1 MIQIDTSKDFLLAA
15 DIVLVLHVLFVAF
28 IVIGLVSVLI
38 GKVLSWSWI
47 RNPWFRLLHLVA
59 IGVVVIQAWFGIICP
74 LTMLEMELRAQ
85 AADTVYTGSFISYW
99 LEKILYYQFSP
110 WVFTTCY
117 TVFAAAVVYSWFWI
131 RPRRFKMPGTH
142 P

>member
-1 MIQIDTSKDFLLAA
+1 MITIDSSKDFLLAA
-15 DIVLVLHVLFVAF
+15 DMVLALHVLFVAF
-28 IVIGLVSVLI
+28 IVIGLVFVYI

-85 AADTVYTGSFISYW
+85 AGDVVYGMTFISYW
-99 LEKILYYQFSP
+99 LGKILYYQFP
-110 WVFTTCY
+110 EWVFVISY
-117 TVFAAAVVYSWFWI
+117 TVFAAAVVYSWYLVP
-131 RPRRFKMPGTH
+131 PRRFKMSSNH
-142 P
+142 H

>member
-28 IVIGLVSVLI
+28 IIIGLVSVFI

-74 LTMLEMELRAQ
+74 LTTLEMELRAQ

-110 WVFTTCY
+110 WVFTICY
-117 TVFAAAVVYSWFWI
+117 TVFAAAVVYSWYLVP
-131 RPRRFKMPGTH
+131 PRRFKISDNH
-142 P
+142 H

>member
-1 MIQIDTSKDFLLAA
+1 MITIDSSKDFLLAA
-15 DIVLVLHVLFVAF
+15 DMVLALHVLFVAF
-28 IVIGLVSVLI
+28 IIIGLVSVFI

-85 AADTVYTGSFISYW
+85 AGDVVYGMTFISYW
-99 LEKILYYQFSP
+99 LGKILYYQFP
-110 WVFTTCY
+110 EWVFVISY
-117 TVFAAAVVYSWFWI
+117 TVFAAAVVYSWYLVP
-131 RPRRFKMPGTH
+131 PRRFKISSNH
-142 P
+142 H